1 MLCSIIFLY
10 KHIEYT
16 RREANVNLNNQLE

>member
-1 MLCSIIFLY
+1 MLRSIIFLY

-16 RREANVNLNNQLE
+16 RREANLNNQLE